1 MESEA
6 VPEIQ
11 EAEGKDEISPENC
24 YDDIVSVKFASY
36 HPTN

>member
-11 EAEGKDEISPENC
+11 EAKGKDEISPGKC
-24 YDDIVSVKFASY
+24 YDIIVSVKFASY